1 MRQLLDILRLLNA
14 RERLQ
19 LASILALML
28 PNAAFQV
35 AGIASVMPFIA
46 VLSQPGLIE
55 SNALLAKVYAALGF
69 SSTHDFLIL
78 LAAFSLTMLLVS
90 NALAALTS
98 WMITRFTYRRVHS
111 LSHRLLSLYLRREYA
126 FFLARNPSELT
137 RNVIQE
143 VNGLVT
149 GYLMP
154 LLQLATRVS
163 ILLAILGLLFWIDP
177 LLALVVGVLLG
188 GAYGFIYRFF
198 KHRLTRLGE
207 ERLIANQQR
216 FQTTLEAFGAIKD
229 LLVLNRADYYD
240 ARYASASWRFAVN
253 QAAYSLIVEL
263 PRYLLETLAFGMI
276 LVIALYLAVSG
287 QSMQNAMPLI
297 ALYAMAGY
305 RLMPALQQIFSQL
318 SMLRFSAPI
327 VERIRGEMLARPVDE
342 DALRRAEAGAPAAV
356 IRLPLAR
363 EIRLEGLSY
372 GYPTMR
378 EEALRGIDLTI
389 RARSTVALVGE
400 SGAGKSTL
408 ADVILGLL
416 EPSAGRLLIDGV
428 PLSATN
434 RLAWQRNIGYVPQS
448 IYLADDTLR
457 RNIAL
462 GLPGRHIDDARVEQ
476 AARAAAIHDFIVQ
489 ELPRGYDT
497 PAGDRGIRLSGGQRQ
512 RIGIARALYHD
523 PDVLIFDEAT
533 SALDGST
540 EAAVME
546 AIGALSGRKTIILI
560 AHRLATVRHCDQL
573 FLLERGRLA
582 ASGTFDELMAGSALF
597 QRLAGAPKD
606 GGRR

>member
-1 MRQLLDILRLLNA
+1 MRQLHDILRLLSA

-19 LASILALML
+19 LGAILLVML
-28 PNAAFQV
+28 PNAIFQV

-46 VLSQPGLIE
+46 VLSQPELIE
-55 SNALLAKVYAALGF
+55 SNAVLARVYSELGF
-69 SSTHDFLIL
+69 ERINDFLIL
-78 LAAFSLTMLLVS
+78 LAAFSLIMLLVS
-90 NALAALTS
+90 NSLAALTS
-98 WMITRFTYRRVHS
+98 WLITRFTYRRVHS

-154 LLQLATRVS
+154 LLQLATRATV
-163 ILLAILGLLFWIDP
+163 LLAILALLFWIDP
-177 LLALVVGVLLG
+177 LLAVVVGVLLS
-188 GAYGFIYRFF
+188 ASYGFIYLYF
-198 KHRLTRLGE
+198 KNRLTRLGE
-207 ERLIANQQR
+207 QRLIANQQR

-276 LVIALYLAVSG
+276 LVIALYLVVSG
-287 QSMQNAMPLI
+287 QSMQSAMPLI

-305 RLMPALQQIFSQL
+305 RLMPALQQIFTQV

-327 VERIRGEMLARPVDE
+327 VERIRGEMLARPVD
-342 DALRRAEAGAPAAV
+342 ARAFERKEGAGETLES
-356 IRLPLAR
+356 RLPLVR
-363 EIRLEGLSY
+363 EIRLRGLRY
-372 GYPTMR
+372 GYPAMR

-389 RARSTVALVGE
+389 PACSTVALVGE

-416 EPSAGRLLIDGV
+416 EPSAGEILIDDV
-428 PLSATN
+428 PLNARN
-434 RLAWQRNIGYVPQS
+434 RVAWQRNIGYVPQA

-462 GLPGRHIDDARVEQ
+462 GLPGRHIDEARIEQ

-489 ELPRGYDT
+489 ELPDGYDT
-497 PAGDRGIRLSGGQRQ
+497 FAGDRGIRLSGGQRQ

-560 AHRLATVRHCDQL
+560 AHRLATVRHCDRI

-582 ASGTFDELMAGSALF
+582 GAGRFDELLQTSALF
-597 QRLAGAPKD
+597 QRMACHVESSQ
-606 GGRR
+606 

>member
-1 MRQLLDILRLLNA
+1 MRQLHDILRLLSA

-19 LASILALML
+19 LVAILLVML
-28 PNAAFQV
+28 PNAIFQV

-46 VLSQPGLIE
+46 VLSQPELIE
-55 SNALLAKVYAALGF
+55 SNAVLARVYADLGF
-69 SSTHDFLIL
+69 ERTNDFLIL
-78 LAAFSLTMLLVS
+78 LAAFSLIMLLVS
-90 NALAALTS
+90 NSLAALTS
-98 WMITRFTYRRVHS
+98 WLITRFTYRRVHS

-154 LLQLATRVS
+154 LLQLATRATV
-163 ILLAILGLLFWIDP
+163 LLAILALLFWIDP
-177 LLALVVGVLLG
+177 LLALVVGVLLSVS
-188 GAYGFIYRFF
+188 YGFIYLYF
-198 KHRLTRLGE
+198 KNRLTRLGE

-276 LVIALYLAVSG
+276 LVIALYLVVSG
-287 QSMQNAMPLI
+287 QSMQSAMPLI

-305 RLMPALQQIFSQL
+305 RLMPALQQIFTQV

-327 VERIRGEMLARPVDE
+327 VERIRGEMLARPVDARAFE
-342 DALRRAEAGAPAAV
+342 RKEGAGEALES
-356 IRLPLAR
+356 RLALAR
-363 EIRLEGLSY
+363 EIRLQGLRY
-372 GYPTMR
+372 GYPKMR

-389 RARSTVALVGE
+389 PACSTVALVGE

-416 EPSAGRLLIDGV
+416 EPGAGEILIDNT
-428 PLSATN
+428 PLNARN
-434 RLAWQRNIGYVPQS
+434 RVAWQRNIGYVPQS

-462 GLPGRHIDDARVEQ
+462 GLPGRHIDEARIEQ

-489 ELPRGYDT
+489 ELPDGYDT
-497 PAGDRGIRLSGGQRQ
+497 FAGDRGIRLSGGQRQ

-560 AHRLATVRHCDQL
+560 AHRLATVRHCDRI

-597 QRLAGAPKD
+597 QRMACHVESHQ
-606 GGRR
+606 